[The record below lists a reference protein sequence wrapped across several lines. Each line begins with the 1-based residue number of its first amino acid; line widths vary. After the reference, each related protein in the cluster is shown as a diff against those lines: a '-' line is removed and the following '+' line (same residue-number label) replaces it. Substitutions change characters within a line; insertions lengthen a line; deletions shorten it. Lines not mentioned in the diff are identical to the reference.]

1 MIPAN
6 VEVLQAYFQERGA
19 RHLRLLCAEDCDGCQ
34 RTLTCGGVTWRFYA
48 TSFDFFRSIE
58 IPLLSYGVVLGS
70 MFIINLVRAH
80 VLLDDEQAK
89 EIGRLNLKVQETDD
103 AEKIRSSK
111 KKIEGTL
118 GGLVHEGRQL
128 FNKLERCG
136 APSELSSYV
145 NETEEWK
152 VKVTQE
158 LQSARPTEGP
168 AFQFADVNAAPLWGV
183 VDLVY
188 KAEVQ
193 RRKLMCHINVLEEI
207 MKRRI

>member
-1 MIPAN
+1 MWKYYRHIFKSAGQDTFAFF
-6 VEVLQAYFQERGA
+6 VRKIVMAVSVL
-19 RHLRLLCAEDCDGCQ
+19 LLV
-34 RTLTCGGVTWRFYA
+34 GVFTWRFYA

-58 IPLLSYGVVLGS
+58 IPLLCYGVVLGS
-70 MFIINLVRAH
+70 MFIISLVRAP
-80 VLLDDEQAK
+80 VLLDEEQAK

-136 APSELSSYV
+136 APSELSNCV

-158 LQSARPTEGP
+158 LQSARPTE
-168 AFQFADVNAAPLWGV
+168 APLFS
-183 VDLVY
+183 L
-188 KAEVQ
+188 
-193 RRKLMCHINVLEEI
+193 LMLTQPLLGALLILCIRQKCKGES
-207 MKRRI
+207 

>member
-1 MIPAN
+1 MWK
-6 VEVLQAYFQERGA
+6 YY
-19 RHLRLLCAEDCDGCQ
+19 RHIFKSAGQDTFAFFVRKIVMVVSVPLLVGF
-34 RTLTCGGVTWRFYA
+34 TWRFCA
-48 TSFDFFRSIE
+48 TSFDFFRGIE
-58 IPLLSYGVVLGS
+58 IPLLCDGVVLGG
-70 MFIINLVRAH
+70 MFIISLVRAP
-80 VLLDDEQAK
+80 VLLAEEEAK
-89 EIGRLNLKVQETDD
+89 EIGRLNLKVQETYD
-103 AEKIRSSK
+103 AEKIRSNK

-168 AFQFADVNAAPLWGV
+168 AFQFADVNAAPLGGV

>member
-1 MIPAN
+1 MWKYYTHIFKSAGHDTFAFF
-6 VEVLQAYFQERGA
+6 VRKIVMVVSVL
-19 RHLRLLCAEDCDGCQ
+19 LLV
-34 RTLTCGGVTWRFYA
+34 GVFTWRFYA

-58 IPLLSYGVVLGS
+58 IPLLCYGVVLGS
-70 MFIINLVRAH
+70 MFIISLVRAP
-80 VLLDDEQAK
+80 VLLDEEQAK

-136 APSELSSYV
+136 APSELSNYV

-158 LQSARPTEGP
+158 LQSARPTEAP
-168 AFQFADVNAAPLWGV
+168 AFQFADVNVAPLGALLIV
-183 VDLVY
+183 CIRQ
-188 KAEVQ
+188 KCKGES
-193 RRKLMCHINVLEEI
+193 
-207 MKRRI
+207 